1 MRTEIKR
8 FVAVVMMTT
17 LVLVGMPTSTKAA
30 TVGQVKTIKTKTNYK
45 YYKGVKSVKPLKWG
59 KIKYKYGV
67 KASWSKVS
75 GADGYELYTYGVATK
90 KWTKKKDT
98 KKTSYVF
105 TNLLEKDK
113 FKFKVRAYK
122 ANGSERVYGAWS
134 KVKTVKT
141 NSLRTK
147 IKKNCKFAKTFYD
160 RYAAEQ
166 AFVLQNQYRKDKG
179 VADLEWSEDL
189 YQICK
194 IRAKQIAKDF
204 SHSGFIRTTNDY
216 FLQKYGIEDTSL
228 VIDNTS
234 EYGDGKI
241 EIYMF
246 ANAENAARGQNSYKE
261 VCRAWKNSEGHY
273 RNMTKEEKKC
283 GAIACYKTKNDYC
296 WIAIFGEVKDL
307 DKTVKELSSNK

>member
-1 MRTEIKR
+1 MRKYINR
-8 FVAVVMMTT
+8 VLVGVMMTT

-30 TVGQVKTIKTKTNYK
+30 TVGQVKSVKTKTSYK
-45 YYKGVKSVKPLKWG
+45 YYKGVKSVKLLKWG

-113 FKFKVRAYK
+113 FRFKVRAYK

-147 IKKNCKFAKTFYD
+147 INKNCKFAKTFYD

-166 AFVLQNQYRKDKG
+166 AFVLQNKYRQEKG

-189 YQICK
+189 YQICL
-194 IRAKQIAKDF
+194 IRGKQIAKDF
-204 SHSGFIRTTNDY
+204 SHKGFITESVNY
-216 FLQKYGIEDTSL
+216 FEKKYGIEGASID
-228 VIDNTS
+228 IDNTS

-241 EIYMF
+241 ECYML
-246 ANAENAARGQNSYKE
+246 AGGENIACGQGDYKT
-261 VCRAWKNSEGHY
+261 VCKAWKNSVGHY
-273 RNMTKEEKKC
+273 RNMTN
-283 GAIACYKTKNDYC
+283 IDYKTGAMACFRDKNQEY
-296 WIAIFGEVKDL
+296 WVAIFGEIDV
-307 DKTVKELSSNK
+307 NAPMINR

>member
-30 TVGQVKTIKTKTNYK
+30 TVGQVKTIKTKTSYK

-98 KKTSYVF
+98 KKMNYVF

-204 SHSGFIRTTNDY
+204 SHSGFMTESMNY
-216 FLQKYGIEDTSL
+216 FETKYGIQGGA
-228 VIDNTS
+228 VNIDNTS
-234 EYGDGKI
+234 EYGDGKM
-241 EIYMF
+241 ECYML
-246 ANAENAARGQNSYKE
+246 AGGENIAGGQSDYESACK
-261 VCRAWKNSEGHY
+261 VWKDSEGHY
-273 RNMTKEEKKC
+273 RNMTNKDYKT
-283 GAIACYKTKNDYC
+283 GAMACYRSNKKVL
-296 WIAIFGEVKDL
+296 WVAIFGEIDVNDARIK
-307 DKTVKELSSNK
+307 K

>member
-30 TVGQVKTIKTKTNYK
+30 TVGQVKTIKTKTSYK

-67 KASWSKVS
+67 KASWGKVS

-122 ANGSERVYGAWS
+122 ANGSERVYGDWS

-147 IKKNCKFAKTFYD
+147 INKNCKFAKTFYD

-166 AFVLQNQYRKDKG
+166 AFVLQNQYRKEKG

-189 YQICK
+189 YQICL
-194 IRAKQIAKDF
+194 IRGKQIAKDF
-204 SHSGFIRTTNDY
+204 SHKGFITESVNY
-216 FLQKYGIEDTSL
+216 FEKKYGIEGASID
-228 VIDNTS
+228 IDNTS
-234 EYGDGKI
+234 EYGDGEI
-241 EIYMF
+241 ECYML
-246 ANAENAARGQNSYKE
+246 AGGENIACGQSDYKT
-261 VCRAWKNSEGHY
+261 VCKAWKNSAGHY
-273 RNMTKEEKKC
+273 RNMTNKD
-283 GAIACYKTKNDYC
+283 YKTGAMACFRDKNQEY
-296 WIAIFGEVKDL
+296 WVAIFGEIDVNDPMI
-307 DKTVKELSSNK
+307 NR